1 MKSKT
6 SNVYIFNFRILKKL
20 QHFVGVFLFLL
31 FIISLSSCSSNKY
44 SQSEINK
51 YLSSNRVKA
60 KTSPISFLVPKGWHV
75 VDANN
80 KAFIDLWI
88 LRNDLN
94 VSLSLLPFHSNSS
107 SNNLEKNLKYSI
119 LLQKAKY
126 KNKIN
131 IIKEKPL
138 KLNGKTALPYNFSVN
153 KKNYR
158 VILFEHKGKFYELT
172 LFGEN
177 INIKIEYFIQELVIS
192 SAK

>member
-1 MKSKT
+1 MRT
-6 SNVYIFNFRILKKL
+6 YNFRTNKKL
-20 QHFVGVFLFLL
+20 QHFVGVFLFIALTI
-31 FIISLSSCSSNKY
+31 FISSCSSNKY

-51 YLSSNRVKA
+51 YFSNNRVKA

-107 SNNLEKNLKYSI
+107 LNNLEENLKYSI

-126 KNKIN
+126 KNQIN
-131 IIKEKPL
+131 IIKERPL
-138 KLNGKTALPYNFSVN
+138 KLNGKTTLPYNFSVN

-158 VILFEHKGKFYELT
+158 VILFEHKGKFYELS

-177 INIKIEYFIQELVIS
+177 TNIKIEYFIQELVIS

>member
-1 MKSKT
+1 MRT
-6 SNVYIFNFRILKKL
+6 YDFRTNKKL

-31 FIISLSSCSSNKY
+31 FIITFSSCSSNKY
-44 SQSEINK
+44 SQLELNK

-60 KTSPISFLVPKGWHV
+60 KTSPISFLVPKGWHI

-119 LLQKAKY
+119 LLQKAKHQ
-126 KNKIN
+126 NKIS
-131 IIKEKPL
+131 ITKEKPL
-138 KLNGKTALPYNFSVN
+138 KLNGKTALLYNFSIDG
-153 KKNYR
+153 KNYR
-158 VILFEHKGKFYELT
+158 IALFEHKDKFYELT

-177 INIKIEYFIQELVIS
+177 INIKIEYFIHELVIL